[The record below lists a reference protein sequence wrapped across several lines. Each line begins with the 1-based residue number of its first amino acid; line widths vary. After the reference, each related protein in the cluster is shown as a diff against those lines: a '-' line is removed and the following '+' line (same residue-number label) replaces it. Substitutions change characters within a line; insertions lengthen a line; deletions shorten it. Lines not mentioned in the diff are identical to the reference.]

1 MTMKA
6 VTPTILRYKLWILA
20 LLLCVMIPIL
30 ISGEENADDRLQ
42 SVMERMQKTS
52 QTFQSFVADITTQK
66 YTAILDLC
74 DPPEK
79 GTFYYQRD
87 KDGSALIRWE
97 IAEGG
102 NRILTI
108 RKDEAIL
115 YQPKIKSAQKYKLG
129 KNRDKA
135 EYLALGIGQSPASLE
150 KTFDITYLGSETVNG
165 SDCSL
170 IDLKPKDPETAAMF
184 SSIIVWV
191 KDTTGVSTKMKLIE
205 PYEDYLIVEF
215 SEEKLNEK
223 IDAAVFK
230 QKLPDSVDVLNI
242 N

>member
-1 MTMKA
+1 MTPA
-6 VTPTILRYKLWILA
+6 ILRYKLWILA
-20 LLLCVMIPIL
+20 LLLCAMIPVL
-30 ISGEENADDRLQ
+30 MFSEENANDRLQ
-42 SVMERMQKTS
+42 SVLERMQKTS
-52 QTFQSFVADITTQK
+52 QTFQSFIAHITTQK
-66 YTAILDLC
+66 YTAILDLF
-74 DPPEK
+74 DLPEK

-97 IAEGG
+97 ITEGG

-135 EYLALGIGQSPASLE
+135 EYLALGIGQSPANLE
-150 KTFDITYLGSETVNG
+150 KTFDIKYVGSEKVNG
-165 SDCSL
+165 SDCSM
-170 IDLKPKDPETAAMF
+170 IELKPKDPEAAAMF

-205 PYEDYLIVEF
+205 PYKDYLIVEF

-223 IDAAVFK
+223 IDASIFK
-230 QKLPDSVDVLNI
+230 QKLPDSVDVLNV